1 MKLDEYPEKTAEI
14 LNTCKQYSLLSEER
28 LRANIAAVRY
38 VNREGIAGDIVEI
51 GVWKGGSMLAMML
64 TNEESPSSRLFH
76 LYDTFVGM
84 TEPSDTDADFN
95 GISAELMMLHNPGFR
110 CISSLEEV
118 KENISRHTGIVPQ
131 YHEGDILLN
140 TFVPKKI
147 AVLRLDTDWYE
158 STKHELDT
166 FYDSVVPGGII
177 IIDDY
182 GHWKGCKKAVDEFL
196 GVHPEIV
203 LQTIDY
209 TGRWFLKPLAST
221 SVV

>member
-1 MKLDEYPEKTAEI
+1 MKLDEYPEKTSNI
-14 LNTCKQYSLLSEER
+14 ISISKPYSCVSEER
-28 LRANIAAVRY
+28 LRANILAVRY
-38 VNREGIAGDIVEI
+38 VNREGIVGDIVEV
-51 GVWKGGSMLAMML
+51 GVWKGGSMLAMIL
-64 TNEESPSSRLFH
+64 AHDDNPTPRIFH

-84 TEPSDTDADFN
+84 TEPTEIDMDLDGN
-95 GISAELMMLHNPGFR
+95 SAELMMWRFPQHR

-118 KENISRHTGIVPQ
+118 KGNIARHTGVIPQ

-140 TFVPKKI
+140 TFVPSKI

-166 FYDSVVPGGII
+166 FYESVVPGGIV

-196 GVHPEIV
+196 AVHPEIV
-203 LQTIDY
+203 LETTDY
-209 TGRWFLKPLAST
+209 TGRWFYKPLAGP
-221 SVV
+221 V

>member
-1 MKLDEYPEKTAEI
+1 MDSNEHPERTAKI

-38 VNREGIAGDIVEI
+38 VNREGIPGDIVEA

-64 TNEESPSSRLFH
+64 AHDKSPVPRMFH

-84 TEPSDTDADFN
+84 TEPTENDGDFN
-95 GISAELMMLHNPGFR
+95 GVSAELMMLHNPGFR

-118 KENISRHTGIVPQ
+118 KGNIARHTGIVPQ

-140 TFVPKKI
+140 TFVPKEI

-166 FYDSVVPGGII
+166 FYDSVVPGGVV

-196 GVHPEIV
+196 EVHPEIV
-203 LQTIDY
+203 LQEIDY
-209 TGRWFLKPLAST
+209 TGRWFYKPKSAST
-221 SVV
+221 

>member
-1 MKLDEYPEKTAEI
+1 MDSNEHPERTAKI

-38 VNREGIAGDIVEI
+38 VNREGIPGDIVEA

-64 TNEESPSSRLFH
+64 AHDKSPVPRMFH

-84 TEPSDTDADFN
+84 TEPTDNDADFN
-95 GISAELMMLHNPGFR
+95 GVSAELTMLHNPDFR

-118 KENISRHTGIVPQ
+118 KGNIARHTGIVPQ

-140 TFVPKKI
+140 TFVPKEI

-166 FYDSVVPGGII
+166 FYDSVVPGGVV

-196 GVHPEIV
+196 EVHPEIV
-203 LQTIDY
+203 LQEIDY
-209 TGRWFLKPLAST
+209 TGRWFYKPKSAST
-221 SVV
+221 

>member
-1 MKLDEYPEKTAEI
+1 MKLDEHPEKTAEI
-14 LNTCKQYSLLSEER
+14 AGTCKPYSLLSDER
-28 LRANIAAVRY
+28 LRANVAAMRY
-38 VNREGIAGDIVEI
+38 VNHYGIAGDIVEV
-51 GVWKGGSMLAMML
+51 GVWKGGSMLAMIL
-64 TNEESPSSRLFH
+64 AHDDDPIPRVFH

-84 TEPSDTDADFN
+84 TEPAEIDTDLN
-95 GISAELMMLHNPGFR
+95 GTSAELMMLHNPGFR
-110 CISSLEEV
+110 CISFLEEV
-118 KENISRHTGIVPQ
+118 KGNIARHTGIVPQ

-166 FYDSVVPGGII
+166 FYDSVVPGGIV

-196 GVHPEIV
+196 AIHPEIV
-203 LQTIDY
+203 LETIDY
-209 TGRWFLKPLAST
+209 TGRWFFKPMAVT
-221 SVV
+221 NAV

>member
-1 MKLDEYPEKTAEI
+1 MDSNEHPEETAEI

-28 LRANIAAVRY
+28 LRANIAAVSY
-38 VNREGIAGDIVEI
+38 VNREGIPGDIVEA

-64 TNEESPSSRLFH
+64 AHDESPVPRMFH

-84 TEPSDTDADFN
+84 TEPTDNDADFN
-95 GISAELMMLHNPGFR
+95 GVSAELMMLHNPDFR
-110 CISSLEEV
+110 CISSLEDV
-118 KENISRHTGIVPQ
+118 KGNIARHTGIVPQ

-140 TFVPKKI
+140 TFVPKEI

-166 FYDSVVPGGII
+166 FYDSVVPGGVV

-196 GVHPEIV
+196 EVHPEIV
-203 LQTIDY
+203 LQEIDY
-209 TGRWFLKPLAST
+209 TGRWFYKPKSAST
-221 SVV
+221 

>member
-1 MKLDEYPEKTAEI
+1 MDSDEHPEKTTEI
-14 LNTCKQYSLLSEER
+14 VGTCRPYSLLSEER
-28 LRANIAAVRY
+28 LRANVLAVRY
-38 VNREGIAGDIVEI
+38 VNRMGIQGDIVEV
-51 GVWKGGSMLAMML
+51 GVWKGGSMLAMIL
-64 TNEESPSSRLFH
+64 GHDESPIPRLFH

-84 TEPSDTDADFN
+84 TEPAEVDADFN
-95 GISAELMMLHNPGFR
+95 GTSAQLAMLHNRMIR

-118 KENISRHTGIVPQ
+118 KGNIARHTGVVPQ

-140 TFVPKKI
+140 TYVPKEI

-166 FYDSVVPGGII
+166 FYDSVVPGGVV

-196 GVHPEIV
+196 AIHPEIV
-203 LQTIDY
+203 LETIDY
-209 TGRWFLKPLAST
+209 TGRWFYKPT
-221 SVV
+221 SLL